1 MKRIIIR
8 LIGALILA
16 VLAFAASSMNEDA
29 RVAISILVCL
39 PSCAL
44 MIVSRR
50 QLGESF
56 TVAPKAKGLVTT
68 GVYSRIQHPM
78 YLFLDLFVLSII
90 IAIDIRPLIF
100 VWAGLVLV
108 QLMQA
113 KREERILL
121 KAFGAEYEAYKA
133 RTWI

>member
-1 MKRIIIR
+1 MRRTVFR
-8 LIGALILA
+8 LTGALVLT
-16 VLAFAASSMNEDA
+16 VLAIAASSMNEDA
-29 RVAISILVCL
+29 RIAMSILVCL

-56 TVAPKAKGLVTT
+56 TVAPKAKALVTT

-78 YLFLDLFVLSII
+78 YLFLDIFVLSII
-90 IAIDIRPLIF
+90 VAIDIRPLIF
-100 VWAGLVLV
+100 VWAGLVIIQV
-108 QLMQA
+108 IQA
-113 KREERILL
+113 KREEKVLS
-121 KAFGAEYEAYKA
+121 KAFGEEYEAYKA